1 MNAQLDKFTDVI
13 NRYEAIEVDERQY
26 LPADDPREGEY
37 CNELRDSCNEIIS
50 AYCELHGLPQL
61 VTNQMLQS
69 DFTKEEWTEMLAE
82 LKASA

>member
-1 MNAQLDKFTDVI
+1 MNAQLNKFNEVV

-37 CNELRDSCNEIIS
+37 CDELRDSCTEIIS
-50 AYCELHGLPQL
+50 AYCELHRLPQL
-61 VTNQMLQS
+61 VTNQMLES
-69 DFTKEEWTEMLAE
+69 DFTEQEWQQMLAE